1 MSNKMTMNAQLRE
14 KAGKGAARAVRRTGR
29 IPGVIYGDNQQ
40 PVLISLEEKDVTKAL
55 YTGAIF
61 TALCSLEVEGDKSHV
76 TLVRDVQLDP
86 VSDRPVHIDYLRV
99 TKKTMIKVNVPVS
112 FINEEES
119 PGLARGGVLSTVRHD
134 VEVLARAT
142 EIPESFVIDLT
153 GMEVGDNIP
162 FSRIDVPE
170 GVTPTIEDRDF
181 IIASITAP
189 SALRSAGTT
198 AEDDDDDG
206 IVSDEDAAAAAEEKA
221 SED

>member
-29 IPGVIYGDNQQ
+29 IPGVIYGDNKE
-40 PVLISLEEKDVTKAL
+40 PVLVSLEEKDVVKAL
-55 YTGAIF
+55 YSGSIF
-61 TALCSLEVEGDKSHV
+61 TALCDLDVEGDKKHV
-76 TLVRDVQLDP
+76 TLVRDIQLDP

-112 FINEEES
+112 FINEEKS

-142 EIPESFVIDLT
+142 EIPESFVIDLEGT
-153 GMEVGDNIP
+153 EVGDNIP
-162 FSRIDVPE
+162 FSKLQVPE

-189 SALRSAGTT
+189 SALRSASGA
-198 AEDDDDDG
+198 AEAA
-206 IVSDEDAAAAAEEKA
+206 DEAEGEEAAAEEA
-221 SED
+221 AEE